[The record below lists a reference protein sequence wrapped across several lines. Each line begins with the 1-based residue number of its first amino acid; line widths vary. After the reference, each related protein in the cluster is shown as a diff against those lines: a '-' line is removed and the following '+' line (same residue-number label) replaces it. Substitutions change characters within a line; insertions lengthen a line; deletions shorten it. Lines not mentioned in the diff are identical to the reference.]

1 MQPLPLGAKR
11 DVGLSGVWSA
21 RLSQGELLQAE
32 RRLRGR
38 AAQYRL
44 RRRYRHVPRGHQQL
58 RDSHP
63 GQARLPLGQRLPG
76 QLWRGG

>member
-1 MQPLPLGAKR
+1 MQPLPLGAER
-11 DVGLSGVWSA
+11 DVGLSGVWST

-58 RDSHP
+58 CDSHP

-76 QLWRGG
+76 QLRRGG